1 MLEHLRLNPTNVLKV
16 DNPLRS
22 NSSEQPMFKSIFDI
36 VSRRRLL
43 LISCLILALSF
54 DAAYIK
60 LVRAKYAATVTLLID
75 FRRAQLSQT
84 DVAIVDQGAVD
95 SQIELLRSEK
105 ILLAVVKKLN
115 LVQDPEF
122 NRNILSEAD
131 LAADPSAAD
140 LAIRR
145 VISTINDNLSVS
157 RVGKSYL
164 VGVTFKSTD
173 PFKAARIANEVA
185 DEYTVDQI
193 DSKVQVTKDENAWLA
208 TQVSELR
215 ERATGAYK
223 SVQDFKMGHDINPL
237 RDLDAEKAVLALAA
251 QVADARGVSSGLAER
266 LSRATRLLAS
276 SGKGQNQMPE
286 VPVLQAFHDKSLEGL
301 IVSWVQANSQLKST
315 AEDQDKKPGVDQIN
329 ERISNLVRDIWD
341 RIAVMAQQSRSDWIA
356 AYATQQALENRLSDA
371 KAKASVTR
379 DAEGRLGQLETSA
392 ATSRSL
398 YESYLNQ
405 LTNAA
410 RRQTV
415 PSSDARVISAASVP
429 LLPTWPKRPLL
440 VVISIVCGIS
450 LGLAISFALDSLD
463 ETVRTRRRLEE
474 TLGLN
479 CLGVIPGVPSWR
491 RSSSS
496 DAKGWLVNYDPA
508 RGVDPIPRRSARKPK
523 NYIRAAA
530 VLRRLGFLASVSGS
544 PGGVVGV
551 TSAVAGEGKST
562 VAVNMALCSVN
573 TGSKVLLVDCN
584 VLHPTITM
592 AVTQD
597 GELERVNAGDIFGLG
612 NVVRLE
618 SGLEVLPLPPVDG
631 FDRADL
637 PDIRFLRDILHEARA
652 AYDLVVVDLP
662 AILPH
667 SGLVAIAHMLDV
679 IILVTRWGVTKSP
692 QVERAVS
699 SMGISDRMLGFVLNC
714 VDLDAIR
721 RFEGSLHS
729 SYADLG

>member
-1 MLEHLRLNPTNVLKV
+1 MLEHLRLNPSNLLKADHSIKPAV
-16 DNPLRS
+16 
-22 NSSEQPMFKSIFDI
+22 SEQPMVKSLFDI
-36 VSRRRLL
+36 VCRRRLL

-122 NRNILSEAD
+122 NKNILSEAE

-145 VISTINDNLSVS
+145 VIATINDNLSVS

-215 ERATGAYK
+215 ERAGGAYK
-223 SVQDFKMGHDINPL
+223 AVQDFKMGHDINPL
-237 RDLDAEKAVLALAA
+237 RDLDAEKNVLALTA
-251 QVADARGVSSGLAER
+251 QLAEARGVASGLADR

-276 SGKGQNQMPE
+276 SGHSQNQMPE
-286 VPVLQAFHDKSLEGL
+286 VSVLQAFHDKTLEGL
-301 IVSWVQANSQLKST
+301 IVSWVQANSQLKNTSDT
-315 AEDQDKKPGVDQIN
+315 QDKRPATDQIS
-329 ERISNLVRDIWD
+329 ERISSLDRDIWD
-341 RIAVMAQQSRSDWIA
+341 RISVMAQQSRSDWIT
-356 AYATQQALENRLSDA
+356 AYATQQGLENRLAEA
-371 KAKASVTR
+371 KLKASVTL

-440 VVISIVCGIS
+440 VIISIVCGIS
-450 LGLAISFALDSLD
+450 LGLAISFALDSFD

-474 TLGLN
+474 MLGLK
-479 CLGVIPGVPSWR
+479 CLGVIPSVPSWR
-491 RSSSS
+491 RPSGA
-496 DAKGWLVNYDPA
+496 DARGWLVNYDPMG
-508 RGVDPIPRRSARKPK
+508 GVDPTSRRGARRAK

-530 VLRRLGFLASVSGS
+530 ALRRLGFLASVSGS

-562 VAVNMALCSVN
+562 VAVNMALSSVN
-573 TGSKVLLVDCN
+573 TGSKVLLIDCN
-584 VLHPTITM
+584 VLHPTLTM
-592 AVTQD
+592 SVTQD
-597 GELERVNAGDIFGLG
+597 RDLGRENVGDIFGLS

-618 SGLEVLPLPPVDG
+618 SGLEVLPLPPGDG

-652 AYDLVVVDLP
+652 AYDLVIVDLP

-679 IILVTRWGVTKSP
+679 IILVTRWGVTRSP

-699 SMGISDRMLGFVLNC
+699 SMGISDRLLGFVLNG
-714 VDLDAIR
+714 VDIDAIR

-729 SYADLG
+729 SYADQG

>member
-1 MLEHLRLNPTNVLKV
+1 MLEHLRINPPNIMKV
-16 DNPLRS
+16 DNPIVA
-22 NSSEQPMFKSIFDI
+22 EQSMVKSLFDV

-60 LVRAKYAATVTLLID
+60 MVKSKYAATVTLLID

-115 LVQDPEF
+115 LVQDPEYNKNF
-122 NRNILSEAD
+122 ASDAE
-131 LAADPSAAD
+131 LASDPGAAD

-145 VISTINDNLSVS
+145 VIATINDNLSVS

-173 PFKAARIANEVA
+173 PYKAARIANEVA

-193 DSKVQVTKDENAWLA
+193 DSKVQVTKDENTWLG

-215 ERATGAYK
+215 DRAAVAYK
-223 SVQDFKMGHDINPL
+223 SVQDFKMSHDINPL
-237 RDLDAEKAVLALAA
+237 RDIDAGKAVLALN
-251 QVADARGVSSGLAER
+251 VEVEDARGVSGALADR
-266 LSRATRLLAS
+266 LARATRLLAS
-276 SGKGQNQMPE
+276 SGQSQNQMPE
-286 VPVLQAFHDKSLEGL
+286 VPVLQAFHDKVLEGQL
-301 IVSWVQANSQLKST
+301 VQWVQSNSQIKNVP
-315 AEDQDKKPGVDQIN
+315 EGPDKKAETDRIN
-329 ERISNLVRDIWD
+329 ERMSGLVRGVWE
-341 RIAVMAQQSRSDWIA
+341 RISVIAQQSRADWVA
-356 AYATQQALENRLSDA
+356 ASANQQGLENRLADA
-371 KAKASVTR
+371 KLKASVTR
-379 DAEGRLGQLETSA
+379 DAAGRLGQLETSA

-440 VVISIVCGIS
+440 VVISLVCGLS
-450 LGLAISFALDSLD
+450 LGLAISFALDSFD
-463 ETVRTRRRLEE
+463 ETVRTRRKLEE
-474 TLGLN
+474 ALGIK
-479 CLGVIPGVPSWR
+479 CLGVIPVVPSWQR
-491 RSSSS
+491 LSSS
-496 DAKGWLVNYDPA
+496 DAKGWLIDYDPN
-508 RGVDPIPRRSARKPK
+508 RGLDSTSRRGARKAL
-523 NYIRAAA
+523 NYTRAASA
-530 VLRRLGFLASVSGS
+530 LRRLGFLASVLGS

-573 TGSKVLLVDCN
+573 TGSKVLLIDCN
-584 VLHPTITM
+584 VRHPTLTM
-592 AVTQD
+592 AVKQD
-597 GELERVNAGDIFGLG
+597 RELERENLGNIFGLD
-612 NVVRLE
+612 NIVRLE

-637 PDIRFLRDILHEARA
+637 PDIRLVRDVLHEARA
-652 AYDLVVVDLP
+652 AYDLVIVDLP

-679 IILVTRWGVTKSP
+679 IILVTRWGVTRSP
-692 QVERAVS
+692 QVQRAVS
-699 SMGISDRMLGFVLNC
+699 SMGIADRLLGFVFNC
-714 VDLDAIR
+714 VDVDAIR